1 MLRTINTGIAI
12 FAVLLIATTVSM
24 HVGTTQITSTNA
36 VTPNQITY
44 PVVDTGQNSCYDN
57 YKEIPCPE
65 PGEQFYGQD
74 AQYKGN
80 QPRYVD
86 NGDGTVTDLNTGL
99 MWTKSP
105 DLNGDGVIDANDKL
119 TYEEALAMAENLTFA
134 GYDDWRIPSIK
145 ELYSLIDFSGRDP
158 SPNST
163 KLVPF
168 IDTDY
173 FDFAYGDISAGER
186 IIDAQF
192 VSSTKYVSTTM
203 NGIET
208 VFGVNFA
215 DGRIKGYA
223 LKNPLKRPDGSE
235 KTFYVLFVRGNPEYG
250 QNRFVDNGD
259 GTVTDLAT
267 GLMWTKNDSG
277 FGMTWEEA
285 LEWVQEKN
293 AENYLGYND
302 WRLPNA
308 KELQSIVDYT
318 RSPDTTDS
326 PAIDPIFEC
335 TPIINEANQT
345 DYPYYWTSTTHASSD
360 GSGKNAVYIAFG
372 RALGWMKSPSG
383 KYVLMDV
390 HGAGAQRSDPKTGN
404 PDDYPHGRGP
414 QGDVVR
420 IYNFVRLVRGGVSDN
435 YTYSKD
441 GNGVQGEWSNALP
454 IDTFFSNTIL
464 PVILVSI
471 ILSIL
476 IYNLYKRA

>member
-1 MLRTINTGIAI
+1 
-12 FAVLLIATTVSM
+12 
-24 HVGTTQITSTNA
+24 
-36 VTPNQITY
+36 
-44 PVVDTGQNSCYDN
+44 
-57 YKEIPCPE
+57 
-65 PGEQFYGQD
+65 
-74 AQYKGN
+74 
-80 QPRYVD
+80 
-86 NGDGTVTDLNTGL
+86 
-99 MWTKSP
+99 
-105 DLNGDGVIDANDKL
+105 
-119 TYEEALAMAENLTFA
+119 
-134 GYDDWRIPSIK
+134 
-145 ELYSLIDFSGRDP
+145 
-158 SPNST
+158 
-163 KLVPF
+163 
-168 IDTDY
+168 
-173 FDFAYGDISAGER
+173 
-186 IIDAQF
+186 
-192 VSSTKYVSTTM
+192 M

-420 IYNFVRLVRGGVSDN
+420 IYNFVRLVRGGMSDN

-471 ILSIL
+471 ILTIL

>member
-1 MLRTINTGIAI
+1 MLRRAKNGLVGDKRGGKMNINKGIAI
-12 FAVLLIATTVSM
+12 FVVLLIATTVSM

-65 PGEQFYGQD
+65 PGEPFYGQD

-86 NGDGTVTDLNTGL
+86 NADGTVTDLNTGL

-192 VSSTKYVSTTM
+192 VSSTKYVNM
-203 NGIET
+203 
-208 VFGVNFA
+208 
-215 DGRIKGYA
+215 
-223 LKNPLKRPDGSE
+223 
-235 KTFYVLFVRGNPEYG
+235 
-250 QNRFVDNGD
+250 
-259 GTVTDLAT
+259 
-267 GLMWTKNDSG
+267 
-277 FGMTWEEA
+277 
-285 LEWVQEKN
+285 
-293 AENYLGYND
+293 
-302 WRLPNA
+302 
-308 KELQSIVDYT
+308 
-318 RSPDTTDS
+318 
-326 PAIDPIFEC
+326 
-335 TPIINEANQT
+335 
-345 DYPYYWTSTTHASSD
+345 
-360 GSGKNAVYIAFG
+360 
-372 RALGWMKSPSG
+372 
-383 KYVLMDV
+383 
-390 HGAGAQRSDPKTGN
+390 
-404 PDDYPHGRGP
+404 
-414 QGDVVR
+414 
-420 IYNFVRLVRGGVSDN
+420 
-435 YTYSKD
+435 
-441 GNGVQGEWSNALP
+441 
-454 IDTFFSNTIL
+454 
-464 PVILVSI
+464 
-471 ILSIL
+471 
-476 IYNLYKRA
+476 